1 MKTHFYIG
9 IDLGASSGRTV
20 LGTLKNN
27 ILTVKE
33 LNRFHNGAV
42 NLNGRL
48 HWNVV
53 ELFEQMKKGLDVC
66 ATEIPSGPDSMAV
79 DTWGVDYGLLAED
92 GSLAGLPYAY
102 RDSRTNDAME
112 QFFQRIQRDR
122 VYALTGNQ
130 FMQFNT
136 LFQLFAM
143 VRDNSPL
150 VKVASDVLFMPD
162 LFNYLF
168 TGVKKSEF
176 TISTTSQIYNPLKK
190 DWDSELLDALGLP
203 KSIMQEIVQPGTVI
217 GNLSEAICQEIRID
231 PVPVI
236 ATASHDTGSAVAAV
250 PAGSDENWAYIS
262 SGTWSLMGVESQ
274 DPIINEKTLEFNFT
288 NEGGIEGTFR
298 FLKNVAGLWLVQE
311 CRRIWAKDRDYS
323 FGELTD
329 MAAGAEPFQAV
340 IDPDH
345 QDFLAPV
352 DMPEAIRNYI
362 NRTGQKIGDNPGD
375 VIRVALE
382 SLALKY
388 RYVLDQL
395 KLVYPKNIERIHII
409 GGGTKNK
416 LLSQFTADATGL
428 PVIAGPVEATAI
440 GNILT
445 QALGLG
451 HVKSHAEIREIIRNS
466 FVLENYESQ
475 NTGQWDRAY
484 DQFREIVKRS

>member
-1 MKTHFYIG
+1 MKTHYYIG

-20 LGTLKNN
+20 LGTLENG
-27 ILTVKE
+27 ILDIKE

-42 NLNGRL
+42 NLNGSL

-66 ATEIPSGPDSMAV
+66 AREITTSPDSMAV

-112 QFFQRIQRDR
+112 QFFARIPRER
-122 VYALTGNQ
+122 VYSLTGNQ

-150 VKVASDVLFMPD
+150 VKVVSDVLFMPD

-176 TISTTSQIYNPLKK
+176 TISTTSQIYNPLKQ
-190 DWDSELLDALGLP
+190 DWDAELLDALGLP

-217 GNLSEAICQEIRID
+217 GNLSEAVCQEIRID

-250 PAGSDENWAYIS
+250 PAGNDDNWAYIS
-262 SGTWSLMGVESQ
+262 SGTWSLMGVESA
-274 DPIINEKTLEFNFT
+274 DPIINDKTLEFNFT

-311 CRRIWAKDRDYS
+311 CRRIWAKEKEYS
-323 FGELTD
+323 FGALIE
-329 MAAGAEPFQAV
+329 MAAEAAPFQAV

-352 DMPEAIRNYI
+352 DMPDAIRNYVKQ
-362 NRTGQKIGDNPGD
+362 TGQKIGDKPGD
-375 VIRVALE
+375 IIRVALE

-388 RYVLDQL
+388 RFVLDQL
-395 KLVYPKNIERIHII
+395 KQVYPRNIDRIHII
-409 GGGTKNK
+409 GGGTQNK
-416 LLSQFTADATGL
+416 LLCQFTADATGL

-451 HVKSHAEIREIIRNS
+451 HVTSHSEIRDIIRKS
-466 FVLENYESQ
+466 FLLENYTPQ
-475 NTGQWDRAY
+475 NTEQWDKAY
-484 DQFREIVKRS
+484 ERFREIL

>member
-1 MKTHFYIG
+1 MNTHYYIG

-20 LGTLKNN
+20 LGTLENK

-33 LNRFHNGAV
+33 LNRFHNSAI
-42 NLNGRL
+42 NLNGSL

-66 ATEIPSGPDSMAV
+66 ARDVTTSPDSMAL
-79 DTWGVDYGLLAED
+79 DTWGVDYGLLARD
-92 GSLAGLPYAY
+92 GSVVGFPYAY
-102 RDSRTNDAME
+102 RDGRTNNAME
-112 QFFQRIQRDR
+112 EFFARIPRER

-143 VRDNSPL
+143 VRDDSPL
-150 VKVASDVLFMPD
+150 VKIVSDLLFIPD

-176 TISTTSQIYNPLKK
+176 TISTTSQVYNPQKK
-190 DWDSELLDALGLP
+190 DWDAELLEALGLP

-217 GNLSEAICQEIRID
+217 GNLADAVCQEIRID

-236 ATASHDTGSAVAAV
+236 ATASHDTASAVAAV
-250 PAGSDENWAYIS
+250 PANSDENWAYIS
-262 SGTWSLMGVESQ
+262 SGTWSLVGVELPE
-274 DPIINEKTLEFNFT
+274 PIINEKTLEFNFT

-311 CRRIWAKDRDYS
+311 CRRFWSKEKMYS
-323 FGELTD
+323 FGDLTK
-329 MAAGAEPFQAV
+329 MAAEAAPFQAV

-345 QDFLAPV
+345 QDFLNPV
-352 DMPEAIRNYI
+352 DMPGAIRNYV
-362 NRTGQKIGDNPGD
+362 NKTGQTIGDKPGD

-388 RYVLDQL
+388 RFVLDQL
-395 KLVYPKNIERIHII
+395 QQVYPKNIAKIHII
-409 GGGTKNK
+409 GGGTQNK
-416 LLSQFTADATGL
+416 LLCQFTANATGL

-440 GNILT
+440 GNIMT
-445 QALGLG
+445 QALGLD
-451 HVKSHAEIREIIRNS
+451 HVKSHDEIRWIIRKSFLLESYDPRETEKWDKAYERFREIIM
-466 FVLENYESQ
+466 
-475 NTGQWDRAY
+475 
-484 DQFREIVKRS
+484 